1 MVDVI
6 VGSGGGSGWG
16 VRVLVPVPALV
27 LVLFHGGLCLPTI
40 GFLFLFHVQLVDSMR
55 FRWPLVV
62 GVECSRKGFCGSL
75 SRMLDLGRDVP
86 SGNTMVLG
94 VVVEIVVVVV
104 GIDVVVVAAFAAA
117 VVDVGGSKVAAAA
130 AFAVEKWVAMC
141 CGGGIVVGPCSCV
154 VDHRGPASLKFH
166 YCYCDYY
173 RDHYRDHC
181 YRVVRWCL
189 NYHNY
194 YCYHYNYY
202 DCRTDLDD
210 YYWECGTNY

>member
-6 VGSGGGSGWG
+6 VGGGGGGGGSGWG
-16 VRVLVPVPALV
+16 VRVLVPVPALVLV

-40 GFLFLFHVQLVDSMR
+40 GFLFLFHVQLVGSMR

-104 GIDVVVVAAFAAA
+104 GIDVVVVAAFAA
-117 VVDVGGSKVAAAA
+117 VVDVGGSIVAAAA
-130 AFAVEKWVAMC
+130 AFAV
-141 CGGGIVVGPCSCV
+141 
-154 VDHRGPASLKFH
+154 
-166 YCYCDYY
+166 
-173 RDHYRDHC
+173 
-181 YRVVRWCL
+181 
-189 NYHNY
+189 
-194 YCYHYNYY
+194 
-202 DCRTDLDD
+202 T
-210 YYWECGTNY
+210 T